1 MSARHPIIAVTGS
14 SGASTTT
21 TSSAFEQIF
30 RHKGVRAALV
40 QGDAFHRFTRP
51 EMDVAIRKA
60 AEQGRHISYFGPQA
74 NDFAMLENFFRE
86 YSRDGSGHYRRYL
99 HNFDEA
105 VPYNQ
110 MPGTFTPW
118 QQLAED
124 TDLLFY
130 EGLHGGVIT
139 PEHNVAQ
146 HVDLL
151 IGQVPIIN
159 LEWIQKIIRDT
170 TERGHS
176 REAVTASI
184 LRSMDDYV
192 HFITPQFSHT
202 HVNFQR
208 VPTVDTSNPFD
219 AREIPGPDESFIV
232 IRFKEPQRVD
242 FPYLLQMID
251 GSVMS
256 RLNTIVV
263 PGGKTSLVMEL
274 VLSPFI
280 DDLLDRRRKAME
292 F

>member
-14 SGASTTT
+14 SGAGTTT
-21 TSSAFEQIF
+21 TSSVFEQIF

-51 EMDVAIRKA
+51 EMDVAVRKA
-60 AEQGRHISYFGPQA
+60 AEQGRHISYFGPHA
-74 NDFAMLENFFRE
+74 NDFGMLEAFFKA
-86 YSRDGSGHYRRYL
+86 YARDGSGRYRRYL
-99 HNFDEA
+99 HSFDEA

-118 QQLAED
+118 EPLPEG

-130 EGLHGGVIT
+130 EGLHGGVVT

-146 HVDLL
+146 YVDLL
-151 IGQVPIIN
+151 IGMVPLIN
-159 LEWIQKIIRDT
+159 LEWIQKIMRDT

-176 REAVTASI
+176 REAVTSSI

-192 HFITPQFSHT
+192 HYITPQFSRT

-219 AREIPGPDESFIV
+219 AREIPTLDESFVV
-232 IRFKEPQRVD
+232 IRFKEPRKVD

-251 GSVMS
+251 GASMS
-256 RLNTIVV
+256 RLNTLVV
-263 PGGKTSLVMEL
+263 PGSKHSLVMEL
-274 VLSPFI
+274 ILTPFI
-280 DDLLDRRRKAME
+280 DDLLERRRKAME